1 MSNFEVIVRR
11 FEEYK
16 ITIEDTVSLR
26 ESHSQLKMKV
36 DDLDNAIRQNRI
48 QLDEKDKE
56 IL

>member
-1 MSNFEVIVRR
+1 VSNFEVIVRR